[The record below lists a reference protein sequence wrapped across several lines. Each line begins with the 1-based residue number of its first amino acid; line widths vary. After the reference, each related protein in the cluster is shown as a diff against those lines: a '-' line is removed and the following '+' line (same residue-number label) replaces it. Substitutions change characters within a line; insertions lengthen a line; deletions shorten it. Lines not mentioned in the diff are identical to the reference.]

1 LFANSSNKEW
11 ISLNQISPHLI
22 NATIA
27 IEDKRFFKHFG
38 FDFLRIIKSL
48 YVNFKSG
55 KKAQGASTISQQYAR
70 NLFLDFDKNWQR
82 KLEEAWLTIRLES
95 HYTKEQI
102 LEGYLNT
109 INYAGIFGIENAS
122 KYYFNKSAKDLS
134 LAEASILAGI
144 PKSPSYYSPLINE
157 KAAKQRQKL
166 ILNAMVKN
174 QYITKEEME
183 QAYNEELTYIG
194 NKEHYSLSSL
204 LYYQDAVLNEL
215 KTIKTIPSSFLKT
228 GGLKIYTNLD
238 MKAQLLVDESIKKN
252 LTDDSQIQVAIAVMD
267 PNNGKIIALTG
278 GRDYYTSQF
287 NRAISSKRQVGST
300 IKPFL
305 YYAALENG
313 FTPSTTFISE
323 RTTFTFAE
331 NKTYSPKNY
340 GDKYGNKPI
349 SMATAIA
356 YSDNIYAVKTHLFLG
371 EETLVNMAKRVG
383 FDEPLEPIPSLALGS
398 KEINIIEMVQ
408 GYAAF
413 ANEGYKVEPHL
424 ITKVEDIQGNVLYTH
439 HSFKENVLNKSIVFV
454 LNEMLGNCYATDN
467 SKKNKIFYYIKG
479 TEPYIEEKDL
489 DDLIPTIKETD

>member
-1 LFANSSNKEW
+1 MK
-11 ISLNQISPHLI
+11 
-22 NATIA
+22 
-27 IEDKRFFKHFG
+27 FK
-38 FDFLRIIKSL
+38 
-48 YVNFKSG
+48 
-55 KKAQGASTISQQYAR
+55 
-70 NLFLDFDKNWQR
+70 
-82 KLEEAWLTIRLES
+82 
-95 HYTKEQI
+95 
-102 LEGYLNT
+102 
-109 INYAGIFGIENAS
+109 
-122 KYYFNKSAKDLS
+122 
-134 LAEASILAGI
+134 
-144 PKSPSYYSPLINE
+144 
-157 KAAKQRQKL
+157 
-166 ILNAMVKN
+166 
-174 QYITKEEME
+174 
-183 QAYNEELTYIG
+183 
-194 NKEHYSLSSL
+194 
-204 LYYQDAVLNEL
+204 
-215 KTIKTIPSSFLKT
+215 
-228 GGLKIYTNLD
+228 
-238 MKAQLLVDESIKKN
+238 
-252 LTDDSQIQVAIAVMD
+252 
-267 PNNGKIIALTG
+267 
-278 GRDYYTSQF
+278 
-287 NRAISSKRQVGST
+287 